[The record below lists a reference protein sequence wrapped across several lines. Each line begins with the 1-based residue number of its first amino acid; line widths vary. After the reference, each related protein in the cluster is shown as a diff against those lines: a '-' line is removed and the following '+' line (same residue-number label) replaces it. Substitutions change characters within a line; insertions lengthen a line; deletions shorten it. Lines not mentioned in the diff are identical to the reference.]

1 MNPIAVVIR
10 APFIAVGLVW
20 QTTLMLIQFVGLA
33 YALAKLALMIVRL
46 IWRVLGNAYY
56 RWF

>member
-20 QTTLMLIQFVGLA
+20 QTILMLIQFVGLA
-33 YALAKLALMIVRL
+33 YALAKLAIVIVRL
-46 IWRVLGNAYY
+46 GVQVLRNAYY